1 MQTLTAVTAAPP
13 TPNGDLH
20 LGHVSGPYLGAD
32 VYARAVRLR
41 GGDAYYVTGSDL
53 HQSYVPTKARR
64 DGVDPL
70 VMADRYADEIAR
82 IFTSA
87 AFATAAVVRPQ
98 HTPEHTR
105 IVSGFFARLHERGA
119 LRTVTEPLP
128 HCATCDRYLFEA
140 HLTGR
145 CPHCGAVCDGNSCE
159 NCALPNAVTDL
170 VDAVC
175 NACGSAPTLQVGTRL
190 VFPLSEYADRLR
202 AYHAGTVM
210 SPQLEA
216 LCADMLAAGLPDI
229 PVTHPTDWGLP
240 MPGHPGQRIY
250 VWAEMVPG
258 YAAELARALSTTDWR
273 EAWDRATVV
282 QFFGFDNGYFHAVLF
297 PALMMAYDP
306 GLRLPSALLTNEF
319 YLLGDSKFSTSR
331 RHAIWATD
339 LLTQVPG
346 SIVRFVLGHDRPEA
360 ARTSFGWDRFHA
372 LVDGELVERW
382 QGWLTALF
390 ERVDAA
396 GGKVPSFAAATRSQH
411 AFLQQLD
418 AAAQDVFSAYAAE
431 GFSTR
436 RAARGLVRLVADTV
450 DFAAAQSRRT
460 TQLGLIPEATGSAGL
475 DVAAAAVAAELAAAR
490 TLAQLAYPLMP
501 DFGQL
506 LWTSLGE
513 PGEPVWIG
521 TAPPPAGQRVDTK
534 AVFFTR
540 LPADLE
546 QTVMSS

>member
-1 MQTLTAVTAAPP
+1 MRSLTAVTAAPP

-32 VYARAVRLR
+32 VYARAARLR
-41 GGDAYYVTGSDL
+41 GGEAYYVTGSDL
-53 HQSYVPTKARR
+53 HQSYVPAKARR
-64 DGVDPL
+64 EGVDPL
-70 VMADRYADEIAR
+70 VMAEGYADEIAE

-105 IVSGFFARLHERGA
+105 IVTEFFARLDERGA
-119 LRTVTEPLP
+119 LREVTEPLP

-145 CPHCGAVCDGNSCE
+145 CPHCGVACDGNSCE
-159 NCALPNAVTDL
+159 NCALPNNVSDL

-175 NACGSAPTLQVGTRL
+175 NVCKSVPTTRLGTRL
-190 VFPLSEYADRLR
+190 VLPLAEYADRLR
-202 AYHAGTVM
+202 AYHASTVM

-250 VWAEMVPG
+250 VWGEMVPG
-258 YAAELARALSTTDWR
+258 YFAELAQATTTADWR
-273 EAWDRATVV
+273 SAWDRAEVV

-306 GLRLPSALLTNEF
+306 GLKLPSALLTNEF
-319 YLLGDSKFSTSR
+319 YLLGDTKFSTSR

-339 LLTQVPG
+339 LLAQVPG
-346 SIVRFVLGHDRPEA
+346 SVVRFVLSHDRPEV

-372 LVDGELVERW
+372 LADGELAENW
-382 QGWLTALF
+382 QGWLSALF
-390 ERVDAA
+390 ERVTAA
-396 GGKVPSFAAATRSQH
+396 GGRVPSFAAATRSQH
-411 AFLQQLD
+411 EFLLRLDTVAQDILSAYD
-418 AAAQDVFSAYAAE
+418 AA

-436 RAARGLVRLVADTV
+436 RAARGLVRLVAEAV

-460 TQLGLIPEATGSAGL
+460 TQLGLSAEATGSAGL
-475 DVAAAAVAAELAAAR
+475 AVAAAAVAAELAAAR
-490 TLAQLAYPLMP
+490 TLAQVAYPLMP
-501 DFGQL
+501 EFAQR
-506 LWTSLGE
+506 LWTALGE
-513 PGEPVWIG
+513 AGAPRWIG
-521 TAPPPAGQRVDTK
+521 TDPPPAGQEVDTT

-540 LPADLE
+540 LPGDLE
-546 QTVMSS
+546 QTVMKS